1 MPTGGGYAFR
11 TGGPGSDV
19 ELGPGPQLDAF
30 GRLRTSQPFE
40 LFSKACE
47 FDDQPLFYQNVL
59 SGGAGASYS
68 SFTTSTTMTVPLGGT
83 GNAIRQSRWYIR
95 YRPGKSQQIFI
106 TGNFDGSQPGVVKRM
121 GLFDD
126 NTQPGS
132 TGDGIFFEV
141 DETGIF
147 AVLRS
152 SATGVSV
159 DTRYPQS
166 SWNVDKLN
174 GSGPSGVTLDL
185 TKQQVVVIDFGWL
198 GSAVVRWGFDV
209 GGQIVIA
216 HQIAPANVL
225 GLPFMSQ
232 PSLPLRW
239 QVTSTGGA
247 GSMQATCGSVQ
258 SEGGFNTLGV
268 QRSISR
274 AGAGLTLSAT
284 TLRPLL
290 SVRLK
295 DAYRRA
301 LLTPLSFST
310 LAQGSSPEN
319 YESVLLINATLTGA
333 TFAAGA
339 ASEIT
344 NYDTAATAV
353 SGGILVDSAY
363 YGGGGGYVKSTSS
376 ASQPISS
383 DVLISSNYAG
393 VQDVLTLAVRPLGTS
408 STTFFGSLIWS
419 ELY

>member
-11 TGGPGSDV
+11 TGGPGADV

-68 SFTTSTTMTVPLGGT
+68 SSTTSTTLTVPAGG
-83 GNAIRQSRWYIR
+83 GAIRQSRWYIR

-106 TGNFDGSQPGVVKRM
+106 TGNFGGVEPGVVKRM

-132 TGDGIFFEV
+132 TGDGVFFEV
-141 DETGIF
+141 DDVQIS

-166 SWNVDKLN
+166 TWNVDKLD
-174 GSGPSGVTLDL
+174 GTGPSGVTLDL

-198 GSAVVRWGFDV
+198 GSAVVRWGFDI
-209 GGQIVIA
+209 GGQILIVNEVF
-216 HQIAPANVL
+216 PANVL
-225 GLPFMSQ
+225 SLPFMSQ

-239 QVTSTGGA
+239 QVSSSGGA
-247 GSMQATCGSVQ
+247 GSMQATCGAVQ

-290 SVRLK
+290 SIRLK

-301 LLTPLSFST
+301 LLQPVSFST
-310 LAQGSSPEN
+310 ISQGSSPEN
-319 YESVLLINATLTGA
+319 YEIQILVNATLTGA
-333 TFAAGA
+333 TFAAGS
-339 ASEIT
+339 ASEIV

-353 SGGILVDSAY
+353 SGGMLLESDYA
-363 YGGGGGYVKSTSS
+363 GGGSRSTKS
-376 ASQPISS
+376 APLSQPISS
-383 DVLISSNYAG
+383 DVPISSNYAG
-393 VQDVLTLAVRPLGTS
+393 VQDVLTLAVRPLGTA
-408 STTFFGSLIWS
+408 STTLFGSLVWS

>member
-1 MPTGGGYAFR
+1 
-11 TGGPGSDV
+11 
-19 ELGPGPQLDAF
+19 
-30 GRLRTSQPFE
+30 
-40 LFSKACE
+40 
-47 FDDQPLFYQNVL
+47 
-59 SGGAGASYS
+59 
-68 SFTTSTTMTVPLGGT
+68 MTVPLGGT

-132 TGDGIFFEV
+132 TGDGVFFEV

-166 SWNVDKLN
+166 SWNVDRLN
-174 GSGPSGVTLDL
+174 GSGPSGVALDL

-198 GSAVVRWGFDV
+198 GSAVIRWGFDV

-216 HQIAPANVL
+216 HQISPANVL
-225 GLPFMSQ
+225 SLPFMSQ

-268 QRSISR
+268 QRSIST
-274 AGAGLTLSAT
+274 AGAGLTLAAT

-290 SVRLK
+290 SIRLK

-301 LLTPLSFST
+301 LVQPISFTTLS
-310 LAQGSSPEN
+310 QGSSPEN
-319 YESVLLINATLTGA
+319 YEVLLLVNATLTGA

-339 ASEIT
+339 ASEIV

-353 SGGILVDSAY
+353 SGGLLLDSSYA
-363 YGGGGGYVKSTSS
+363 GGGGGSTKSTSL
-376 ASQPISS
+376 SQPISS
-383 DVLISSNYAG
+383 DVPISSNYAG
-393 VQDVLTLAVRPLGTS
+393 AQDVLTLAVRPLGIS
-408 STTFFGSLIWS
+408 STTFFGSLVWS